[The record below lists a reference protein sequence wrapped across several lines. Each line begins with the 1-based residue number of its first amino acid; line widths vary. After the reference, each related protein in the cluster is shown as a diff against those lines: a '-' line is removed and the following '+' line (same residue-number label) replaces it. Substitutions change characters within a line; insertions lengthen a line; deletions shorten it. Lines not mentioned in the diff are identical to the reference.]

1 MITDISD
8 HLPVFSIHS
17 SNESSDSHAHDPV
30 VVRDNNEESLASFSK
45 SEKKL
50 TGLP

>member
-8 HLPVFSIHS
+8 HLPVHS

-45 SEKKL
+45 SE
-50 TGLP
+50 